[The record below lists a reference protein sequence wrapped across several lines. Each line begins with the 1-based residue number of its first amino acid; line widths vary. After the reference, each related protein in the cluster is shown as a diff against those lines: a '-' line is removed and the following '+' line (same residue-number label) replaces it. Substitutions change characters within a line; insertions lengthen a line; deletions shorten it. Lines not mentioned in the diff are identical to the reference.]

1 MWKTHAELETV
12 NTSSK
17 GELAATTYFKK
28 TYFKIKHKLLSLSFK
43 VIEKKLKFVKFYT
56 EKLLAKAYFKKC

>member
-17 GELAATTYFKK
+17 GELAATDTSKPYFKL
-28 TYFKIKHKLLSLSFK
+28 KHKLLSPSFK